1 MNFNNEAHPT
11 GRTTDVTCD
20 SAPKER
26 RSRKRCHWSLSRRD
40 GRSFSFSAFPGVL
53 TWHKTRGGEKKK
65 KCPHVSCSVL
75 LVHILV
81 VGDVLND
88 LGGREQLL
96 RVVVG
101 DLEAE
106 LVLHGHDDLHVV
118 EGVQAEVFDEVGLE
132 GQLERR

>member
-1 MNFNNEAHPT
+1 M
-11 GRTTDVTCD
+11 
-20 SAPKER
+20 
-26 RSRKRCHWSLSRRD
+26 
-40 GRSFSFSAFPGVL
+40 
-53 TWHKTRGGEKKK
+53 
-65 KCPHVSCSVL
+65 
-75 LVHILV
+75 

-118 EGVQAEVFDEVGLE
+118 EGVQAEVLDEVGLE
-132 GQLERR
+132 GQLERRERSRGLESDTA